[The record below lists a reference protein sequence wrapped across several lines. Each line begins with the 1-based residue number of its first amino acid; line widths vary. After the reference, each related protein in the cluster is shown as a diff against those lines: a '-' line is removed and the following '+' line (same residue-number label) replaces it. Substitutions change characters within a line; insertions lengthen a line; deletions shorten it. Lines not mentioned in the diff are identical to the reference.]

1 MTANATLSLSF
12 TPSSHS
18 LNDKLHFSASSKRC
32 VSFSPLPIL
41 LTYKAR
47 VRSAFSAF
55 SALVTER
62 VNDDVSNEEEEEQ
75 WKKPIAT
82 EVYVCNIPRSIDSDY
97 LLKLFKPHGD
107 VLSVQGIG
115 SQKNHESV
123 RENQFTV
130 SYQNERIVFQWVC
143 RNAETGESKGC
154 AYVTLGSINSARNAV
169 SALDG
174 LDVGGREMR
183 VRFSVEM
190 NRRGKNL
197 KILNSSPRKVIY
209 YEGPHKLYVGNL
221 PKPVSPEELR
231 HLFVKFGTVASLRI
245 LIDQREGRTR
255 VYAFVSFLS
264 ENERDAAMSIN
275 GIEFGGRKL
284 VVREGVEKSELS

>member
-1 MTANATLSLSF
+1 MTTNSTLSLSL
-12 TPSSHS
+12 TPSSS
-18 LNDKLHFSASSKRC
+18 SSYYSSKDKLQFLASSKRC
-32 VSFSPLPIL
+32 VSFSSLPIL

-47 VRSAFSAF
+47 VLTPF

-62 VNDDVSNEEEEEQ
+62 ENDVVSNEEEKEEEEEQ

-97 LLKLFKPHGD
+97 LLNLFKPHGD
-107 VLSVQGIG
+107 VLSV
-115 SQKNHESV
+115 E
-123 RENQFTV
+123 V
-130 SYQNERIVFQWVC
+130 S

-221 PKPVSPEELR
+221 PRPIRPEELR
-231 HLFVKFGTVASLRI
+231 HLFVKYGTVTSLRI

-255 VYAFVSFLS
+255 VYAFVSFLTAG
-264 ENERDAAMSIN
+264 ERDAAMSIN
-275 GIEFGGRKL
+275 GIDFGGRKL
-284 VVREGVEKSELS
+284 VVREGVDKSELS

>member
-12 TPSSHS
+12 TPSSHYS
-18 LNDKLHFSASSKRC
+18 LKDKLQFIASSKRC
-32 VSFSPLPIL
+32 VSFSSLPII

-47 VRSAFSAF
+47 VRTAFA
-55 SALVTER
+55 ALVTER
-62 VNDDVSNEEEEEQ
+62 VNDDVSNEEKEEEQ

-82 EVYVCNIPRSIDSDY
+82 EVYVCNIPRSIESDY
-97 LLKLFKPHGD
+97 LLNLFNPHGD
-107 VLSVQGIG
+107 VLSV
-115 SQKNHESV
+115 E
-123 RENQFTV
+123 
-130 SYQNERIVFQWVC
+130 VC

-197 KILNSSPRKVIY
+197 KILNSSPKKVIY

-221 PKPVSPEELR
+221 PRPVRPEELR

-264 ENERDAAMSIN
+264 EKERDAAMSIN

-284 VVREGVEKSELS
+284 VVREGVEKSES